1 MDRYWLNVIL
11 LYNNDIKCENINKE
25 YENLSL
31 ISNHIC
37 NNKIIPTRNLE
48 IPKENINKCKCSLDE
63 ICITNNLN
71 GLNMNLM
78 QAVMGFSLVNKYNN
92 LKKIKQF
99 MLN

>member
-1 MDRYWLNVIL
+1 MLINNLKVSVFDIIFYPEETTLIKISKIL
-11 LYNNDIKCENINKE
+11 SI
-25 YENLSL
+25 
-31 ISNHIC
+31 
-37 NNKIIPTRNLE
+37 
-48 IPKENINKCKCSLDE
+48 
-63 ICITNNLN
+63 NNLN